1 MSVAKAELIE
11 LEVDLDEHVR
21 ELPAVTMR
29 PVRALLTALFV
40 LINGQLNRVHDVSAA
55 QRGLA
60 AATRLS
66 YLVDG
71 LIDEMAV
78 EPFGADATD
87 CLEGYHEVDHDASQ
101 LRLLLN
107 YGHFSEVM
115 PEVHRDYY
123 AVSGDRA
130 VGFKLQHAS
139 PEFAEHEARDILL
152 TEFGGPFGFNAP
164 PEIDQRFDA
173 LAATAPAY
181 GADLILLQDQLYA
194 FYEQALV
201 EPALL
206 TDAGMVVAAGLTN
219 DEFVR
224 FRAAVYT
231 VGDICRGLARALW
244 RRVEAGTADEAVEKE
259 LVEWVSVNWRAD
271 YLVGVLVKLSRLEAA
286 RVEDVLNI
294 YTLDLRPDSKCTA
307 HAGDGFLPP
316 LVRLA
321 DSFIFNGDLIR
332 LFMLARNL
340 LFVLNRVDRR
350 RFDKLVSQEMEP
362 QLIEQAEA
370 VLARLP
376 GIEIVRNHDWN
387 DGEIDLLVYSPTEN
401 IALHVQVKAAIPPQ
415 GARMVQAIESRAR
428 EGLKQLARF
437 GELEAT
443 RRDEVLS
450 DALGHDV
457 RDVAV
462 MDVLLSRTS
471 FGTSALW
478 RDAGAVA
485 FVNLLL
491 LAEIVAGADA
501 KAPLADF
508 DVRASTRLDEIVS
521 LAKPKWVERE
531 IDLDVVKL
539 RLPILEYEFEALARS
554 RADAWQRVGVLP

>member
-1 MSVAKAELIE
+1 
-11 LEVDLDEHVR
+11 
-21 ELPAVTMR
+21 
-29 PVRALLTALFV
+29 
-40 LINGQLNRVHDVSAA
+40 
-55 QRGLA
+55 
-60 AATRLS
+60 
-66 YLVDG
+66 
-71 LIDEMAV
+71 
-78 EPFGADATD
+78 
-87 CLEGYHEVDHDASQ
+87 
-101 LRLLLN
+101 
-107 YGHFSEVM
+107 
-115 PEVHRDYY
+115 
-123 AVSGDRA
+123 
-130 VGFKLQHAS
+130 
-139 PEFAEHEARDILL
+139 
-152 TEFGGPFGFNAP
+152 
-164 PEIDQRFDA
+164 
-173 LAATAPAY
+173 
-181 GADLILLQDQLYA
+181 
-194 FYEQALV
+194 
-201 EPALL
+201 
-206 TDAGMVVAAGLTN
+206 
-219 DEFVR
+219 
-224 FRAAVYT
+224 
-231 VGDICRGLARALW
+231 
-244 RRVEAGTADEAVEKE
+244 
-259 LVEWVSVNWRAD
+259 
-271 YLVGVLVKLSRLEAA
+271 
-286 RVEDVLNI
+286 
-294 YTLDLRPDSKCTA
+294 
-307 HAGDGFLPP
+307 
-316 LVRLA
+316 VRLA